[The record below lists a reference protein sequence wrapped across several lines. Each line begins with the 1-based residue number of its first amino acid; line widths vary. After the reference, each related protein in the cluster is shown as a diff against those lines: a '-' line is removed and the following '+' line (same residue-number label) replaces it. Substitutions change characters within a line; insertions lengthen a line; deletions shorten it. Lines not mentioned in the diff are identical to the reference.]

1 MPSFPLT
8 TTTHDGKKITLTIDD
23 WLHIRFRHPE
33 VGEDP
38 NALLQIVFNPDEL
51 YINERRGIHALKRID
66 EKNFLVVIYELK
78 DREGYIRTAYL
89 INDKRKRRRY
99 GSLRSLKRF

>member
-1 MPSFPLT
+1 MPSYPLT
-8 TTTHDGKKITLTIDD
+8 ITTPDGKKITLTIDD

-38 NALLQIVFNPDEL
+38 NALLQIVAKPEEL
-51 YINERRGIHALKRID
+51 YKNKRGGIHALKRID
-66 EKNFLVVIYELK
+66 EEHFFVVIYELE

-99 GSLRSLKRF
+99 RELRSLRQF